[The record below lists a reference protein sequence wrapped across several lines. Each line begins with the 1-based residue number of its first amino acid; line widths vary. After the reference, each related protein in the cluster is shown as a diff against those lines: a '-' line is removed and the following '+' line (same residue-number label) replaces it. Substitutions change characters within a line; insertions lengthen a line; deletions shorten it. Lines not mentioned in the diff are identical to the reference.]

1 LEDLVLQEETK
12 QESANSIQRK
22 NPPSVRGSAWKIIGR
37 FAVILVLGASAVA
50 SGTGATGPGGGN
62 AAAIEGV
69 ITDPTGAVVPGA
81 TVEIQNPV
89 SQFTRT
95 ATSDGDGKFS
105 FTNVPPNNYHL
116 TARALGFVTHTEDI
130 DVRSSVPLSLT
141 VALQIGGAAETV
153 TVQGEAGDLVE
164 TDPTFHS
171 DVDRQLFDRLPLES
185 SSSEVSSLVTL
196 ATPGV
201 SADSN
206 GMFHGMGEHAD
217 NSFSLDGQ
225 PITDQQSKTFSNQ
238 IPLDAVQSMEVIA
251 GAPPAEYGDKTS
263 LVIDV
268 TTRSGVGA
276 TTPHG
281 NITTSYGTFGSSNVN
296 ANFSYGQKNWGNFFS
311 ASGLDTGRFLDPPE
325 LVVFHGHGN
334 QENFFDRFDYVF
346 SQNDA
351 MHINAGFTRSWF
363 QTPNSYDSQNYGVV
377 GPDGNL
383 VGPADQRSKILTF
396 NIAPSWTHTINNNS
410 VFTLVG
416 FVRRDDFHYY
426 PSQNPFADFSP
437 IQSSSIAQQ
446 RSLLN
451 AGARADL
458 TWSKG
463 INNVK
468 AGVSYTQTFLDE
480 NDQIGIVNPT
490 LNSPCVDANGN
501 PVPGLNSTAQ
511 CAAAGYFPNPAY
523 TSILSCYDLTRP
535 FPPPSAGCAS
545 PHSTFYPFVGH
556 TDVKEL
562 ALYVQDNINY
572 KNWNFSL
579 GIRGDLYNGLT
590 TASQAEPRVG
600 IAYNIHR
607 TNTVLRLS
615 YARTLD
621 TPYNENLI
629 LSSTGC
635 FYPVIAALVPC
646 VPTPL
651 AAGYR
656 NEFHAGLQQALGKY
670 VVVSGEYIWKYTHNA
685 FDFSVLD
692 NTPITFPIEWHNSKV
707 PGWALRVSVPTIH
720 GFTAL
725 AVMSSVSSRLFPPQ
739 VGGLGVV
746 PAQNGYPFLADHDE
760 HFNQT
765 LHMQYQFKPDWFWV
779 GFNWRYDSGQVAGA
793 APCYGVL
800 PFNTCPDSTTL
811 PNGLPAVDLSGLTAD
826 QQFQGGLFCG
836 NVKASPFASL
846 PSQCPVGQYGSTLLS
861 IPLPNTQNNDK
872 NPARMASRNLF
883 DISIGDDNL
892 FKGDRYKWSLQV
904 TVVNLTNKE
913 ALYNYLSTFSGTH
926 YVSPRTVT
934 AQLGFHF

>member
-1 LEDLVLQEETK
+1 MLENGIRRERA
-12 QESANSIQRK
+12 S
-22 NPPSVRGSAWKIIGR
+22 SVRKEAPPGMRHCGWKTIGR
-37 FAVILVLGASAVA
+37 FAVILILGGSLFA
-50 SGTGATGPGGGN
+50 SGTGTPAGAGGN

-69 ITDPTGAVVPGA
+69 VSDPTGAVVPGA

-95 ATSDGDGKFS
+95 ATTDGEGKFS

-116 TARALGFVTHTEDI
+116 TARAQGFVAHAEDL
-130 DVRSSVPLSLT
+130 DVRTSVPIAMKIT
-141 VALQIGGAAETV
+141 LQIGAAAETV

-268 TTRSGVGA
+268 TTRSGIGS

-281 NITTSYGTFGSSNVN
+281 NVTTSYGAFGASDLN

-311 ASGLDTGRFLDPPE
+311 ASGLNSGRFLDPPE
-325 LVVFHGHGN
+325 FVVFHAHGN

-351 MHINAGFTRSWF
+351 IHINAGFTRSWF

-396 NIAPSWTHTINNNS
+396 NVAPSWTHTISNNS

-426 PSQNPFADFSP
+426 PSENPFADFSP

-463 INNVK
+463 IHNVK
-468 AGVSYTQTFLDE
+468 VGASYMQTFLDE

-490 LNSPCVDANGN
+490 LNSPCVDSNGN
-501 PVPGLNSTAQ
+501 PVPGFNSTSQ
-511 CAAAGYFPNPAY
+511 CAAAGYSPNPAY
-523 TSILSCYDLTRP
+523 TSVLSCYDLTRP
-535 FPPPSAGCAS
+535 FPSPSAGCSS

-600 IAYNIHR
+600 IAYNIRR
-607 TNTVLRLS
+607 TNTVLRVS

-635 FYPVIAALVPC
+635 FNPVIAALVPC

-651 AAGYR
+651 SPGYR
-656 NEFHAGLQQALGKY
+656 NEFHAGLQQAFGKY
-670 VVVSGEYIWKYTHNA
+670 LVVSGEYVWKYTHNA

-725 AVMSSVSSRLFPPQ
+725 AVMSSVASRLFPPQ

-746 PAQNGYPFLADHDE
+746 PQQNGYPFLADHDE

-793 APCYGVL
+793 APCFGVQ

-846 PSQCPVGQYGSTLLS
+846 PSPCPVGQYGSTLLS
-861 IPLPNTQNNDK
+861 IPAPNTQNNDK
-872 NPARMASRNLF
+872 NPARMAARNLF